1 MNIRQRKHYT
11 QLIINVMI
19 CIDVQSNEYNHKKSQ
34 HLQYIN
40 TRRKFSRL
48 SQNQQFVLRFIQSSC
63 MYNIKHIMSFIEFII
78 TT

>member
-48 SQNQQFVLRFIQSSC
+48 SRNQQFVLRFIQSSLYVQYKT
-63 MYNIKHIMSFIEFII
+63 YNVIHKILIA
-78 TT
+78 T